1 MAKDRINILIADN
14 DPPVLHR
21 LEAALAKDNDMKY
34 VVETFKPSK
43 VAREKSEGRIHD
55 LLLINQELPD
65 INGISILQEVMKRKL
80 GLPVILIV
88 AEGDEKIGVQAMDQG
103 AYDYLTR
110 KELKTD
116 VLRRAIR
123 RALMR
128 KKLENEIR
136 ESVTKLEKL
145 AIKDGLTGLYNK
157 RHFLEVL
164 KNEYKKAKRHLQPLA
179 CVMVDLDYF
188 KSVNDNH
195 GHQFGDFVL
204 MQSSQIL
211 RRLVRDT
218 DFVSRYGGE
227 EFVAILPNTDRNGAY
242 ILAERI
248 RSTFSENIFKK
259 GDTEKTVT
267 VSIGV
272 SSSYDEN
279 VISYED
285 LIENADKALY
295 KAKGKGRN
303 LVCSYENKHI
313 EEATVS
319 REATKKVNDFNTRM
333 KDLSENLKENC
344 IESAHGILRKVEKGL
359 DYINDHANRVSR
371 YAEKL
376 TRELQ
381 MSEEDMNTVKRA
393 ALLHDVG
400 MVGIRSKVLR
410 KKGSLTSREYNL
422 VKKHSNIGVKLME
435 KTRMFEKELPII
447 LYHHER
453 FDGSGYPHKLEG
465 DNIPYGAR
473 ILAVAEAYDV
483 MVSDNFYRKQ
493 LSTDDAVA
501 ELIDCA
507 GTQFDPRVVKAFV
520 KVIEKENK

>member
-1 MAKDRINILIADN
+1 MTKDRINILVADN

-21 LEAALAKDNDMKY
+21 LKAALAKDEDLDY
-34 VVETFKPSK
+34 AVESFQSSK
-43 VAREKSEGRIHD
+43 VAMQKASAQSHD

-65 INGISILQEVMKRKL
+65 GSGVAVLQEVMKRKM
-80 GLPVILIV
+80 GIPVIIIV
-88 AEGDEKIGVQAMDQG
+88 AEGDEKIGVKAMDQG

-110 KELKTD
+110 KEIKTD
-116 VLRRAIR
+116 ALRRAIR
-123 RALMR
+123 RAMLR

-136 ESVTKLEKL
+136 ESITKLERL

-157 RHFLEVL
+157 RHFREVL
-164 KNEYKKAKRHLQPLA
+164 KNEYKKTKRHLQPLA
-179 CVMVDLDYF
+179 CIMVDLDYF

-204 MQSSQIL
+204 MESSRIL

-218 DFVSRYGGE
+218 DFVARYGGE
-227 EFVAILPNTDRNGAY
+227 EFIAILPNTDRNGAY

-248 RSTFSENIFKK
+248 RSTFSENVFKK
-259 GDTEKTVT
+259 GDTDKTVT

-279 VISYED
+279 VISDED

-295 KAKGKGRN
+295 SAKAKGRN
-303 LVCSYENKHI
+303 LVCSFENKHI
-313 EEATVS
+313 EETVVS
-319 REATKKVNDFNTRM
+319 REASKKVKDFNSRM
-333 KDLSENLKENC
+333 KDFSDNLKENC
-344 IESAHGILRKVEKGL
+344 IESAHTILREVEKGL

-371 YAEKL
+371 YVEKL

-381 MSEEDMNTVKRA
+381 MSEEDVSTVKRA

-410 KKGSLTSREYNL
+410 KKGSLTSREYSL
-422 VKKHSNIGVKLME
+422 VKKHTNIGVKLME
-435 KTRMFEKELPII
+435 KTRLFEKELPII

-453 FDGSGYPHKLEG
+453 FDGSGYPHKLQG
-465 DNIPYGAR
+465 DNIPFGAR

-483 MVSDNFYRKQ
+483 MVSENSYRKQ
-493 LSTDDAVA
+493 LTTDDAVA
-501 ELIDCA
+501 ELKECA
-507 GTQFDPRVVKAFV
+507 GTQFDPGIVKAFV
-520 KVIEKENK
+520 KIIEKEKE

>member
-1 MAKDRINILIADN
+1 MAIDRVNILVADN

-21 LEAALAKDNDMKY
+21 LESALAKDNDAHY
-34 VVETFKPSK
+34 VVESLQSGK
-43 VAREKSEGRIHD
+43 AAMEKAGRRSHD
-55 LLLINQELPD
+55 LLLINQDLPD
-65 INGISILQEVMKRKL
+65 SSGISILQEVMKRKL
-80 GLPVILIV
+80 GIPVIIIV
-88 AEGDEKIGVQAMDQG
+88 ADGDEKIGVKAMDQG

-110 KELKTD
+110 KEIKTD
-116 VLRRAIR
+116 ALRRAIR
-123 RALMR
+123 RAMLR

-157 RHFLEVL
+157 RHFREVL
-164 KNEYKKAKRHLQPLA
+164 KNEYKKTKRHLQPLA
-179 CVMVDLDYF
+179 CIMLDLDYF

-204 MQSSQIL
+204 VESSQIL

-227 EFVAILPNTDRNGAY
+227 EFIAILPNTDRNGAY

-248 RSTFSENIFKK
+248 RSAFSENIFKK
-259 GDTEKTVT
+259 GDAEKTVT

-279 VISYED
+279 VISDED

-295 KAKGKGRN
+295 LAKGKGRN
-303 LVCSYENKHI
+303 LVCTYESKHV
-313 EEATVS
+313 EVAPVS
-319 REATKKVNDFNTRM
+319 REAAKKVNDFNNRM
-333 KDLSENLKENC
+333 KDFSENLKKNC
-344 IESAHGILRKVEKGL
+344 IESAHNILREVEKGL

-371 YAEKL
+371 YAEKI
-376 TRELQ
+376 TRELH
-381 MSEEDMNTVKRA
+381 MSEEDVSIVKRA

-400 MVGIRSKVLR
+400 MVGIRTKVLR

-435 KTRMFEKELPII
+435 KTRLFEKELPII

-453 FDGSGYPHKLEG
+453 FDGSGYPHKLQG

-483 MVSDNFYRKQ
+483 MISDNFYRKQ
-493 LSTDDAVA
+493 LSTDDAVV
-501 ELIDCA
+501 ELKECS
-507 GTQFDPRVVKAFV
+507 GTQFDPAIVKTFV
-520 KVIEKENK
+520 KIIEKEKK

>member
-1 MAKDRINILIADN
+1 
-14 DPPVLHR
+14 
-21 LEAALAKDNDMKY
+21 MKY
-34 VVETFKPSK
+34 VVESSQSTK
-43 VAREKSEGRIHD
+43 VAMEKAAARSHD
-55 LLLINQELPD
+55 LILINQDLPGS
-65 INGISILQEVMKRKL
+65 NGISILQEVMKRKL
-80 GLPVILIV
+80 GIPVIVIV
-88 AEGDEKIGVQAMDQG
+88 AEGNEKIGVKAMDQG

-110 KELKTD
+110 KEIKTD
-116 VLRRAIR
+116 ALRRAIR
-123 RALMR
+123 RAMLR
-128 KKLENEIR
+128 NKLENEIR
-136 ESVTKLEKL
+136 ESITKLEKL

-157 RHFLEVL
+157 RHFQEVL
-164 KNEYKKAKRHLQPLA
+164 KNEYKKAKRYLQPLA
-179 CVMVDLDYF
+179 CIMVDLDYF

-204 MQSSQIL
+204 KQSSQIL
-211 RRLVRDT
+211 RRMVRDT

-227 EFVAILPNTDRNGAY
+227 EFIAILPNTDRNGAY

-248 RSTFSENIFKK
+248 RSAFAENIFKK
-259 GDTEKTVT
+259 ADTEKAVT

-279 VISYED
+279 VISDED

-295 KAKGKGRN
+295 MAKGKGRN
-303 LVCSYENKHI
+303 LVCTHENKHI

-319 REATKKVNDFNTRM
+319 REATKKVNDFNNRM
-333 KDLSENLKENC
+333 KDFSDNLKENC
-344 IESAHGILRKVEKGL
+344 IESAHSILRKVEKGL

-371 YAEKL
+371 YAEKI

-381 MSEEDMNTVKRA
+381 MSEEDASTVKRA

-410 KKGSLTSREYNL
+410 KKGNLTSREYNL
-422 VKKHSNIGVKLME
+422 VKKHSNIGVKMME
-435 KTRMFEKELPII
+435 KTRLFEKELPII

-453 FDGSGYPHKLEG
+453 FDGAGYPHKLQG

-483 MVSDNFYRKQ
+483 MVSDNFYREQ

-501 ELIDCA
+501 ELKECA
-507 GTQFDPRVVKAFV
+507 GTQFDPSIVKAFV
-520 KVIEKENK
+520 KVIKKEKQ